1 MTMDKNN
8 RYGWTPL
15 DDEGCCIWID
25 KTKLEVDHSYQRPE
39 ARQKVLRI
47 AAEFSWRKFGCLVVS
62 LREDDRHVV
71 IDGQHR
77 ALAAMKRDDVSL
89 VPCMVFTELQLA
101 DEAGAF
107 VGLNTA
113 RKPVSALVKYE
124 AQLIAGDA
132 IAVWVDQTLKALGF
146 ERVKT
151 LHAAMQIKC
160 IAELQKMAATNE
172 TRTYSTL
179 RILASMCRGGNS
191 PAHVDV
197 LQVVWVLV
205 MQVGEQGMEQMELL
219 EERLNK
225 VGYVAVKKEIDKCRE
240 LIGSHQLYRAAD
252 WVLERLNKGCRA
264 NKLTRKSE

>member
-1 MTMDKNN
+1 MDKVD
-8 RYGWTPL
+8 RYKWTPL
-15 DDEGCCIWID
+15 DNRGHFDWVD
-25 KTKLEVDHSYQRPE
+25 KTKLEVDHTYQRPE
-39 ARQKVLRI
+39 AKQKVLRI
-47 AAEFSWRKFGCLVVS
+47 AAEFSWQKFGCLVVS
-62 LREDDRHVV
+62 LRADGRHVV

-77 ALAAMKRDDVSL
+77 AMAVLRRDDITQ
-89 VPCMVFTELQLA
+89 VPCMIFTELEVS

-132 IAVWVDQTLKALGF
+132 IAVWVEQTLKALGF

-179 RILASMCRGGNS
+179 RILASMCSGGNS

-240 LIGSHQLYRAAD
+240 LIGSHQVYKAAD